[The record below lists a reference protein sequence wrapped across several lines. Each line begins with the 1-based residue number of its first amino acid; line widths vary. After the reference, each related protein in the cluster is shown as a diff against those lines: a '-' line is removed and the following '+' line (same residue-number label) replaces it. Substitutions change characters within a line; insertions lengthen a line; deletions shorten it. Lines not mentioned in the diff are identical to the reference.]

1 MGSVEQQQQQQQQKQ
16 EKSED
21 DNKTKGLSA
30 IVEFH
35 GFKDNQNRFIIKEF
49 AIVSKHFHT
58 HLVFDAPFNES
69 FLNNKM
75 LRSARWLT
83 RHFHFIK
90 WDTQGI
96 PYDEELIRTLC
107 QPFATLYT
115 KGSEKA
121 KFLKEFHVNV
131 EAIEESYTN
140 SSSSNLQ
147 ITCLLPQHNSG
158 GKCALRSAKTFYRLK
173 FGN

>member
-1 MGSVEQQQQQQQQKQ
+1 MVNMGSVKQQKQ
-16 EKSED
+16 EKDED
-21 DNKTKGLSA
+21 EYKTKGLSA

-96 PYDEELIRTLC
+96 PYDEELIQTLC
-107 QPFATLYT
+107 KPFATLYT
-115 KGSEKA
+115 KGSEKV

-131 EAIEESYTN
+131 EAIEESYMSS

-147 ITCLLPQHNSG
+147 MTCLLPQHNSG